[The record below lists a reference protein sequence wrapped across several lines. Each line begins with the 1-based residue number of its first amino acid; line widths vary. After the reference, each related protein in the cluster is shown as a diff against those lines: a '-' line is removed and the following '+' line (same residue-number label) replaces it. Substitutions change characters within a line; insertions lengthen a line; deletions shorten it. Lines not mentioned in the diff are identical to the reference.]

1 MVLAWTVEFA
11 ADAKRDL
18 SLIFDHLFETY
29 KELGE
34 ADIRAFDHAATRIRD
49 IQASALTLGSNPF
62 RGTRREAYGTNL
74 RNITLNKAVI
84 WFHIDEGRG
93 VVRILAFFFGGQNHT
108 RHMLRRLLDR

>member
-34 ADIRAFDHAATRIRD
+34 ADDRAFDHAAARVRG
-49 IQASALTLGSNPF
+49 IQESASSLASNPF
-62 RGTRREAYGTNL
+62 RGTRRETFGANL
-74 RNITLNKAVI
+74 RNITVNKAVI
-84 WFHIDEGRG
+84 WFHIDEGRE
-93 VVRILAFFFGGQNHT
+93 VVRILAFFFGGQDHT